1 MATAVLAK
9 ENVNQTKKDT
19 IIGVQNSIIDIS
31 VYVDAINVGL
41 SEIFELSMA
50 LENYLTE
57 KDGQHPPY
65 IQEEAKR
72 LNSFLT
78 LVELPYSKLKE
89 EVAKADKL
97 SFSLS

>member
-9 ENVNQTKKDT
+9 GNINQTKENT

-41 SEIFELSMA
+41 NEIFELSSA
-50 LENYLTE
+50 LENYLTD
-57 KDGQHPPY
+57 KDGKHPPY

-78 LVELPYSKLKE
+78 LVELPYNKLKE